1 MIRNR
6 RARRTLAA
14 VLAVVGG
21 VLLLLAPS
29 VHYGL
34 VTFGLGIVLELAG
47 IVIERRD
54 RS

>member
-14 VLAVVGG
+14 ALAVVGG

-34 VTFGLGIVLELAG
+34 VAFGLGIVLELAG
-47 IVIERRD
+47 IVVERRD
-54 RS
+54 RP